1 MGEEER
7 LRILLLGPIEAW
19 RGGDRL
25 QLGGVK
31 QRTLLAGLALRAGRP
46 VSSDR
51 IITWLWGE
59 EPPTTAVQQLH
70 KQISQLRA
78 LLGPGVIERHAQG
91 YALHVERDQIDLT
104 GMEAASKAARVHLA
118 EGRFQEAAERFR
130 AALWA
135 WRGRSISDAAP
146 GLSGDGHFLEERR
159 LAAALEWADAESR
172 FDESAE
178 LVAGLRILVAEHP
191 YQERL
196 WAQLILALHRAGRV
210 ADALCSY
217 EECRAVLAD
226 GLGLDPGVELR
237 RLQQTILE
245 GDQGLEVA
253 PSVPVLRPAPRP
265 EPAPEPTPV
274 PEPDPGPEPE
284 SAVPRPVNLPAAIGD
299 FGGRE
304 AQVEWVRVRL
314 ARGA

>member
-1 MGEEER
+1 M
-7 LRILLLGPIEAW
+7 RILLLGPIEAW

-70 KQISQLRA
+70 KQISHLRA
-78 LLGPGVIERHAQG
+78 LLRPGSIERHAQG
-91 YALHVERDQIDLT
+91 YTLHVESDELDLAM
-104 GMEAASKAARVHLA
+104 METAAKAGRALLA

-130 AALWA
+130 AALLT

-146 GLSGDGHFLEERR
+146 GLSSDGHFLEERR
-159 LAAALEWADAESR
+159 LAAALEWADAELILGG
-172 FDESAE
+172 SAE
-178 LVAGLRILVAEHP
+178 LVARLRLLVAEHP

-196 WAQLILALHRAGRV
+196 WAQLILAFYRAGRV
-210 ADALCSY
+210 ADALGSY

-237 RLQQTILE
+237 RLQQAILE
-245 GDQGLEVA
+245 GDPGLDVA
-253 PSVPVLRPAPRP
+253 
-265 EPAPEPTPV
+265 T
-274 PEPDPGPEPE
+274 PEPE
-284 SAVPRPVNLPAAIGD
+284 PPRAPAVPRPVNLPAAIGD